1 MARATTVGELKALLG
16 SLPEDAPL
24 GACWHKGEDYSSD
37 VREATLERDAKGAPI
52 CVLWYGSSTTE
63 FFISREGP
71 AVEAALDEALATGA
85 NADTAID
92 NALDRVGNERAAK
105 DDTHTEGTI
114 GWLVAEL
121 ARFLPS
127 EVVAVAGTE
136 GFAHVARSLSVERDL
151 NSGEALIVVSGDDWS
166 RELVVPDAE

>member
-52 CVLWYGSSTTE
+52 CVLRYGSSTTE
-63 FFISREGP
+63 FFISREEHAEQTP
-71 AVEAALDEALATGA
+71 TTTAEAERTNAEAEAAHA
-85 NADTAID
+85 
-92 NALDRVGNERAAK
+92 VSRAAEPEA
-105 DDTHTEGTI
+105 HAEGTV
-114 GWLVAEL
+114 GWLMAEL
-121 ARFLPS
+121 AQFSPS
-127 EVVAVAGTE
+127 AVVAIAGTE
-136 GFAHVARSLSVERDL
+136 GFAHIAKWLSAERDA
-151 NSGEALIVVSGDDWS
+151 NSGETLIVISGDDWS